1 MQPEKGQYF
10 MFTESELSLIKNT
23 FAENDEL
30 LYAVRNVLLQFA
42 LSDAQRAVLSVGCT
56 PAVIKVLKKRIF
68 PEIDGS
74 FPLGQLPSVLTTL
87 TKDLSAR
94 PVEDMGPQFEA
105 KELEIKYLAQQF
117 HELETGEKGELRLAD
132 MAVLGGKGERE
143 QFVNMTA
150 YLFLLGYID
159 PMLAMIQ
166 NLAGSKDETPEEQKK
181 RLTRDSNK

>member
-30 LYAVRNVLLQFA
+30 LYAIRNVLLQFP
-42 LSDAQRAVLSVGCT
+42 LSDGQRAFISVGCT
-56 PAVIKVLKKRIF
+56 PAVIAVLRKRIL
-68 PEIDGS
+68 PELDGS

-87 TKDLSAR
+87 SKDLSIR
-94 PVEDMGPQFEA
+94 PVEEMAPQFDA
-105 KELEIKYLAQQF
+105 KQLEMAYLEQQF
-117 HELETGEKGELRLAD
+117 KELETGEKGTITLAD
-132 MAVLGGKGERE
+132 MAVITGNEHTD
-143 QFVNMTA
+143 FVNLTA

-166 NLAGSKDETPEEQKK
+166 NLAGTKEETKEEQKK